1 MAKIKKWILY
11 IGTLL
16 LVITLGG
23 VAFVVWSLGTAKTS
37 TIGEITFRNELKIP
51 KLLDYQLDN
60 KDRKVFHLTFNKG
73 EVEFLEGKITDT
85 WGLNEPYL
93 APAIKASKGDEVLIH
108 VTNDVGETTTPVLE
122 IIRMKNI
129 LICTIAI
136 Y

>member
-16 LVITLGG
+16 LVITLG
-23 VAFVVWSLGTAKTS
+23 VVVWSLGTAKTS

-60 KDRKVFHLTFNKG
+60 KGRKVFHLTFNKG
-73 EVEFLEGKITDT
+73 EVEFLERKTTDT

-93 APAIKASKGDEVLIH
+93 ALAIKASKG
-108 VTNDVGETTTPVLE
+108 
-122 IIRMKNI
+122 MK
-129 LICTIAI
+129 